1 LTCENNL
8 SVDFIIT
15 KTCRYVWVP
24 SLVCLGDIS
33 SSFLGYDII
42 GSEND
47 TIYYDR
53 CDYENAPAAYNSG
66 RRKRAYQYAAFVL
79 WEGINYRRPHYT
91 CVENGVR
98 SLFPPIDGRVM
109 GYKSD

>member
-42 GSEND
+42 GSI
-47 TIYYDR
+47 T
-53 CDYENAPAAYNSG
+53 G
-66 RRKRAYQYAAFVL
+66 GVGAFP
-79 WEGINYRRPHYT
+79 EITGSTTN
-91 CVENGVR
+91 
-98 SLFPPIDGRVM
+98 FD
-109 GYKSD
+109 